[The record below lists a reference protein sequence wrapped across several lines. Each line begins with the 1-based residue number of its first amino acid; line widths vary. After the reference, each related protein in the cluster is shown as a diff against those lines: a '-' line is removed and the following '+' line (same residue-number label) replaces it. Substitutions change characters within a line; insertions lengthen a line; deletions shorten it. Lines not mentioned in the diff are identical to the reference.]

1 MSQETAMWENYGW
14 GHQEHH
20 HQQQE
25 QEQEPKCTNVPISA
39 QYGDVSEGNTTDPNI
54 SENQPTNAENLTE
67 SNDKSDDIDKSAS
80 KQESTPTHHN
90 NEEKLVH
97 EYISP
102 DSKNT
107 TPPPEEEYA
116 PPWVKENRMW
126 TQKEAEDFVKKVEK
140 LGRESMNEKPE

>member
-1 MSQETAMWENYGW
+1 MWENYGW

-54 SENQPTNAENLTE
+54 SENQPTY
-67 SNDKSDDIDKSAS
+67 DKT
-80 KQESTPTHHN
+80 QESTPTHHN

-107 TPPPEEEYA
+107 TPPPEEDYA